1 MVRTLT
7 LLAAAALLVVAAA
20 CSDEDDSG
28 SARSPSDDSGE
39 TTSTS
44 GDQPAD
50 INAAAYDE
58 AIRSTFVGSC
68 TAGGS
73 TEDYCRC
80 AIDKIA
86 ATMPL
91 EDFVAYEQGPRQNP
105 ADELPQPIEAAM
117 QDCANT

>member
-20 CSDEDDSG
+20 CSGDDDDSG
-28 SARSPSDDSGE
+28 NAPSSREGGE

-58 AIRSTFVGSC
+58 EIRSNFVGSC

-73 TEDYCRC
+73 TEDFCRC
-80 AIDKIA
+80 AIDQIA
-86 ATMPL
+86 ANVPL
-91 EDFVAYEQGPRQNP
+91 EDFVAYENRLQDDP
-105 ADELPQPIEAAM
+105 AAELPQPIKTAL
-117 QDCANT
+117 QDCANP